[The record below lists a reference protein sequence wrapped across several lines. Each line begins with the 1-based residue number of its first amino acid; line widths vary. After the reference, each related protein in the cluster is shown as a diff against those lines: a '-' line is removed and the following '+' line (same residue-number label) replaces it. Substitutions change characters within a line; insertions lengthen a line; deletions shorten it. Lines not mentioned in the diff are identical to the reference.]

1 MLLASRVGRIG
12 VRSEAGVYIV
22 PVAFAFVEGAIF
34 GHSAPGKKMALL
46 RLWPH
51 VGFQVDE
58 VRGVTDWR
66 SVLVQGK
73 WHELTEEADKVH
85 ARAVLLRAFDG
96 NLWCATAGLGHRT
109 QLRNTLGLDNHA
121 LGGMPPILPVACP
134 VVAAG
139 GRALVAGRSDR

>member
-1 MLLASRVGRIG
+1 MSETLREMPLSECEEMLLASRVGRIG

-22 PVAFAFVEGAIF
+22 PVAFAFAEGAIF

-73 WHELTEEADKVH
+73 WHELTEEAGKGH

-96 NLWCATAGLGHRT
+96 NLWWATAGHGHRT
-109 QLRNTLGLDNHA
+109 SLADAMLYRID
-121 LGGMPPILPVACP
+121 IEEIS
-134 VVAAG
+134 
-139 GRALVAGRSDR
+139 GRAQDGA